1 MRIQISSAAHEDS
14 EKPKVAKHLIQVI
27 SDNFDCDVSTPNGL
41 KQTHALATIVCTK
54 DENTLENTEKP
65 RLKQSALH
73 KGIRQDCGNKGTE
86 IPIKTCTSSVSSL
99 D

>member
-1 MRIQISSAAHEDS
+1 MTYHELRRFKISAAAHEDS

-54 DENTLENTEKP
+54 DENTLENTEIP
-65 RLKQSALH
+65 RLKQSALPSDLFH
-73 KGIRQDCGNKGTE
+73 SRR
-86 IPIKTCTSSVSSL
+86 
-99 D
+99 